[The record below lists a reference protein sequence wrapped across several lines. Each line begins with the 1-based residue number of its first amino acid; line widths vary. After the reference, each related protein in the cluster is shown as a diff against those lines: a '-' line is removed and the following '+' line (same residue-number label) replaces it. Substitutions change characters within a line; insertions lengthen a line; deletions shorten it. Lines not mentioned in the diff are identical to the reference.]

1 MQKAEKKQTKKHP
14 GKFLSVMI
22 LFLIIGDIQIPYYMA
37 NPDKLSAIY
46 GSLPS
51 WYPLY
56 AGLGLLSNVAI
67 IYGMWKF
74 KKWAVY
80 ILIAYF
86 ASKVPSELFM
96 FQPAQQMAT
105 MITTVVGAGLWFW
118 AIKREWKYFK

>member
-1 MQKAEKKQTKKHP
+1 MKKTEQKQTKKHP
-14 GKFLSVMI
+14 GKFLTIMI

-118 AIKREWKYFK
+118 AIKREWKHFS